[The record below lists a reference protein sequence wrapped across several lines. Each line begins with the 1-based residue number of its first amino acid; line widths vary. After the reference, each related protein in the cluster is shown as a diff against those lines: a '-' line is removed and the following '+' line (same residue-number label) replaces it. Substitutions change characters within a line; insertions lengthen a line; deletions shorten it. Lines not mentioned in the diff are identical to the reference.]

1 MHHRELRQAMSDE
14 KREYQSKFFDRFDPT
29 LVRIVGEPWRRK
41 DVLGH
46 QVHILSKVF
55 GQDVPKAKKQK
66 QQRQK
71 QIDSVFRAVYGV
83 ESWLRPESE
92 KHKLPPIEAFRLATE
107 NQVQRLLEARPERF
121 ARVRL
126 NWDGNA
132 ENKRIKV
139 GLFWR
144 VDGCSDLT

>member
-1 MHHRELRQAMSDE
+1 LENRGAAKTFSVIKSTFSARS
-14 KREYQSKFFDRFDPT
+14 
-29 LVRIVGEPWRRK
+29 LVRTSRK
-41 DVLGH
+41 
-46 QVHILSKVF
+46 
-55 GQDVPKAKKQK
+55 PKPKK
-66 QQRQK
+66 QQRQQRQQRQQ